1 MEAPEKTDEE
11 VSVIATR
18 PDWSATQYLKFE
30 DERTRP
36 ARDLLARI
44 PVDNPRRVVDVG
56 CGPGNSTELLVER
69 WPDARVSGFDTSPDM
84 IDKARKRLPGVSFEL
99 ADAAS
104 WQPAEPV
111 DVIFANAVFQWL
123 PEHPALLAR
132 LMDCLA
138 PGGALA
144 VQMPDNLA
152 EPTHRA
158 MSETAA
164 AMPFAERIAGAAR
177 EPLPPVRHY
186 YDVLKPKAARLDI
199 WHTIYN
205 HPLAGPDAIVEWLMS
220 TGLKPF
226 LDPLDA
232 GEKAAFLADYRAR
245 IAAAHPPSADG
256 NVLLRFPRLFIV
268 AVRS

>member
-1 MEAPEKTDEE
+1 MTP
-11 VSVIATR
+11 TR

-36 ARDLLARI
+36 ARDLLAQV
-44 PVDNPRRVVDVG
+44 PVAAPRRVVDVG
-56 CGPGNSTELLVER
+56 CGPGNSTELLAER
-69 WPDARVSGFDTSPDM
+69 WPEAQVSGFDTSPDM
-84 IDKARKRLPGVSFEL
+84 LEKARNRLPGLGFSL
-99 ADAAS
+99 ADAAT

-132 LMDCLA
+132 LMGFLA

-152 EPTHRA
+152 EPTHRL
-158 MSETAA
+158 MIETAA
-164 AMPFAERIAGAAR
+164 AMPFAAKMAHAAR
-177 EPLPPVRHY
+177 APLPPVGHY
-186 YDVLKPKAARLDI
+186 YDVLKPLSARVDL

-205 HPLAGPDAIVEWLMS
+205 HPLAGIDAVVEWLRS

-226 LDPLDA
+226 LDPLADD
-232 GEKAAFLADYRAR
+232 EQAAFLDAYRAR
-245 IAAAHPPSADG
+245 IADAYPPMVDG
-256 NVLLRFPRLFIV
+256 KVLLRFPRLFIV
-268 AVRS
+268 AVKG